1 MIGGVNT
8 RADAGESLDKND
20 LPGLLASVLLV
31 NAVGAAPALL
41 GGPGSDW
48 FRALEKPWFYPPG
61 AAFGIVWTVLFSLLG
76 VALYL
81 VWRTGTDDPA
91 VRVALGLFALQFA
104 FNVAWTPAF
113 FRLQNLGLALGVIVV
128 LFVLA
133 AATAR
138 AFARVDRRAGVLLV
152 PYLAWVAFAAAL
164 NYAIL
169 ALNG

>member
-1 MIGGVNT
+1 MQARSDT
-8 RADAGESLDKND
+8 RRPLGKND
-20 LPGLLASVLLV
+20 LPGLVASVVLV

-61 AAFGIVWTVLFSLLG
+61 AVFGVVWTLLFTLLG

-81 VWRTGTDDPA
+81 VWRRGTDDAA

-104 FNVAWTPAF
+104 CNVVWTPAF
-113 FRLQNLGLALGVIVV
+113 FVLRNLALALAVIVV

-138 AFARVDRRAGVLLV
+138 AFARVDRRAGALLV
-152 PYLAWVAFAAAL
+152 PYLAWIAFAAAL
-164 NYAIL
+164 NYALL

>member
-1 MIGGVNT
+1 VQTGS
-8 RADAGESLDKND
+8 DARRSLDRAD
-20 LPGLLASVLLV
+20 LPGLVASVVLV
-31 NAVGAAPALL
+31 NAVGAAPGLL

-61 AAFGIVWTVLFSLLG
+61 AAFGVVWTVLFTLLG

-81 VWRTGTDDPA
+81 VWRRGTDDAA

-104 FNVAWTPAF
+104 FNVVWTPAF
-113 FRLQNLGLALGVIVV
+113 FVLRNLGAALAVVVV

-138 AFARVDRRAGVLLV
+138 AFARVDRRAGALLV
-152 PYLAWVAFAAAL
+152 PYLAWVA
-164 NYAIL
+164 
-169 ALNG
+169 